1 MFDFIAF
8 VIFILVFFFL
18 VYKNIKL
25 RLKISSVTLELIKAH
40 LEKTIISDK
49 FIELQEVNKNKSS
62 LDQDAFLKFISDSR
76 DWAYQYIE
84 DVQSS
89 LNKFVSDVEP
99 DILYFDTY
107 GDLMSAEPNYNSM
120 KKISIAYKELKNI
133 LPEEYGRIDT

>member
-49 FIELQEVNKNKSS
+49 FIELQEINKNKGS

-99 DILYFDTY
+99 EILYFDTY
-107 GDLMSAEPNYNSM
+107 GDLMGAEPNYNSM
-120 KKISIAYKELKNI
+120 KKISIAYKELKNL